1 MSTTAVIVRKRSSA
15 IKAIKSPATNKRL
28 TAEKK
33 ASSVLSYSHKK
44 GVNDFVVVVKK
55 AAPMQI
61 IETERAGVSAEF
73 LTDLAGRMDIP
84 YIALA
89 QRLGI
94 SKATASRK
102 SLANSN
108 VDGTAVIGMVRL
120 LTLAEEMVQDSTSPE
135 AKNFDTLKW
144 LGKWLEQSQPAL
156 GGRRPS
162 EFLDTPTGISIVAKV
177 LGGIQSGAYQ

>member
-1 MSTTAVIVRKRSSA
+1 MLTTAVIVRKRASA
-15 IKAIKSPATNKRL
+15 PKAIKTPATNKRL
-28 TAEKK
+28 SAEKK
-33 ASSVLSYSHKK
+33 ASTVLSYSHKK
-44 GVNDFVVVVKK
+44 GVKDFVVVVKK

-73 LTDLAGRMDIP
+73 LTDLAGRMDMP

-135 AKNFDTLKW
+135 AKNFDALKW
-144 LGKWLEQSQPAL
+144 LGKWLERSQPAL
-156 GGRRPS
+156 GGRKPS